1 MNILVLN
8 LGSTSFKF
16 ELFDSGSLASLKT
29 GEFKM
34 EISEGGVKQ
43 ESVDKLFR
51 EMLRQIGDVSQ
62 LKAVGHRVVHG
73 GDKYL
78 ATQEINVNEIY
89 ELEKLNA
96 LAPLHNPYNLAGIK
110 SSNKYIPEVPDYAV
124 FDTAFFKDLPD
135 SAKIYPIPYKY
146 YEEDGLRKFGFHGI
160 SHQYAGE
167 QAAKKLKLPFDKIKL
182 VTVHLGGGCSV
193 CAIDKSKPVDI
204 SMGFTPLEGLMML
217 TRGGDIDAGVII
229 QIYADLLLMNTHQA
243 GGQADAQI
251 AINKLKDIL
260 NNESGIKGICGHAD
274 YLELLKAV
282 NFGDAKSKLAL
293 EMFINKVKK
302 YIGAYLAL
310 LGEAQAVIFTGKIG
324 AGKPVTRKKI
334 CDKMNILAGV
344 EKIVIE
350 PHEELAIAQEIKNQ
364 ILKIKNKE

>member
-8 LGSTSFKF
+8 LGSSSFKF
-16 ELFDSGSLASLKT
+16 ELFDSGNLAFLKA
-29 GEFKM
+29 GEFEM
-34 EISEGGVKQ
+34 PADVVDENNVQQ

-62 LKAVGHRVVHG
+62 IKAVGHRVVHG

-78 ATQEINVNEIY
+78 ATQEINVEEIY
-89 ELEKLNA
+89 ELEKLND

-110 SSNKYIPEVPDYAV
+110 SSNKYIPEVSDYAV

-146 YEEDGLRKFGFHGI
+146 YEEEGIRKFGFHGI
-160 SHQYAGE
+160 SHKYAGE
-167 QAAKKLKLPFDKIKL
+167 QAAKKLKIPFDKAKL
-182 VTVHLGGGCSV
+182 ITVHLGGGCSV

-204 SMGFTPLEGLMML
+204 SMGFTPLEGLMMM
-217 TRGGDIDAGVII
+217 TRAGDIDAGVIFKLLERSDN
-229 QIYADLLLMNTHQA
+229 DL
-243 GGQADAQI
+243 DEI
-251 AINKLKDIL
+251 KDIL
-260 NNESGIKGICGHAD
+260 NSESGIKGISGHDD

-310 LGEAQAVIFTGKIG
+310 LGEVDAVVFTGKIG
-324 AGKPVTRKKI
+324 YGKPVTRKKI
-334 CDKMNILAGV
+334 CDKMNILEEV
-344 EKIVIE
+344 PIIVIE
-350 PHEELAIAQEIKNQ
+350 PHEELAIAWEVKSSTRPIRQAQ
-364 ILKIKNKE
+364 GRL